1 MLEIRS
7 VTKYY
12 QKHCAASDIGF
23 TVKPGRIMGLLG
35 PNGAGKTTL
44 LRIILGILQPT
55 SGYILYKGLKPDKK
69 FFSITGYLPE
79 ERGLYKKS
87 TVRDVLAYFARLKG
101 MEKRNFQI
109 ESERL
114 FERLQVTAGT
124 GSKRIDELS
133 KGNQQKIQFIAAVI
147 HNPEILILDEP
158 FSGFD
163 PVNRHFVQ
171 GFIEELR
178 AAGKHIIL
186 STHQMDIAGE
196 LCSDIMLI
204 DRGKQLLRGDLADIR
219 QNYMS
224 PRYRARIAGRPED
237 GFAVLDDLKTAYEIL
252 SDDKQTAGGEYII
265 RISPGENNPPE
276 TIIKELA
283 QTVKLREFSRDVP
296 ALNEIFID
304 IVHKKNAENTALPQG
319 DQHI

>member
-12 QKHCAASDIGF
+12 QTHCAASDISF

-55 SGYILYKGLKPDKK
+55 SGYVLYKGLKPDRE
-69 FFSITGYLPE
+69 FSRITGYLPE
-79 ERGLYKKS
+79 ERGLYKNS
-87 TVRDVLAYFARLKG
+87 TALDVLAYFARLKG
-101 MEKRNFQI
+101 MDKRNFQI

-114 FERLQVTAGT
+114 FERLQVPAGT

-133 KGNQQKIQFIAAVI
+133 KGNQQKIQFISAVI

-178 AAGKHIIL
+178 TAGKYIIL

-196 LCSDIMLI
+196 LCSDIMLV
-204 DRGKQLLRGDLADIR
+204 DRGEQLLNGDLADIR
-219 QNYMS
+219 QSYMS

-237 GFAVLDDLKTAYEIL
+237 DLVLLDGLKAPYEIL
-252 SDDKQTAGGEYII
+252 SDNRQAAGGEYII
-265 RISPGENNPPE
+265 RILPGEKYTAE
-276 TIIKELA
+276 TILKGLA
-283 QTVKLREFSRDVP
+283 QTVKLREFSRDLP

-304 IVHKKNAENTALPQG
+304 IVNKKIADDAALPQG